1 MSHKRYLKLE
11 NYKNCLE
18 PNDLE
23 NKMNYLEKNEI
34 NIDGFFCYKI
44 KHKEFIKNNNLIL
57 KTQLRFKSKMHNV
70 FTDEINKITLNSN
83 DVLI

>member
-1 MSHKRYLKLE
+1 MCHNRNLKLE

-18 PNDLE
+18 ANELE
-23 NKMNYLEKNEI
+23 NKINYLEKNEI
-34 NIDGFFCYKI
+34 NVDGFFCYKI

-57 KTQLRFKSKMHNV
+57 KTQLRFKSKRQNF
-70 FTDEINKITLNSN
+70 FTDEIDNIALNSN

>member
-1 MSHKRYLKLE
+1 
-11 NYKNCLE
+11 
-18 PNDLE
+18 
-23 NKMNYLEKNEI
+23 MNYLEKNEI

-57 KTQLRFKSKMHNV
+57 KTQLRFKSKMHNI
-70 FTDEINKITLNSN
+70 FTDEINKIALNSN